1 MAHLVPGQRILAN
14 IRLKSE
20 NILPRK
26 VRASVTAA
34 KCSRIMTLIHRE
46 QRRKWFNVF
55 IDPQNPQWEDVFINA
70 GDNDINIRSERGFH
84 LFYLC
89 NWQDTTQ
96 TNGFTTT
103 ITTGDQFRLGKYC
116 CHILLL
122 NYYNIIA
129 GRLDTIICFWRKS
142 WIDFTV
148 IKAQLCVS
156 CDALDLLILWCSINM
171 KYPLTGRARVF
182 DRAAAGGIKK
192 AQDGGWRMEDGG
204 CRMEV
209 MTWPRN
215 SVALTGSLDGQPSQT
230 IPWLPVSHK
239 NYIIAVSLTGHIS
252 TCTGAGDG
260 CHGSTQRFSPFL
272 QQIWIVTVVV
282 FTVSHPSW

>member
-1 MAHLVPGQRILAN
+1 M
-14 IRLKSE
+14 
-20 NILPRK
+20 
-26 VRASVTAA
+26 
-34 KCSRIMTLIHRE
+34 
-46 QRRKWFNVF
+46 
-55 IDPQNPQWEDVFINA
+55 
-70 GDNDINIRSERGFH
+70 
-84 LFYLC
+84 
-89 NWQDTTQ
+89 
-96 TNGFTTT
+96 
-103 ITTGDQFRLGKYC
+103 
-116 CHILLL
+116 
-122 NYYNIIA
+122 
-129 GRLDTIICFWRKS
+129 
-142 WIDFTV
+142 
-148 IKAQLCVS
+148 
-156 CDALDLLILWCSINM
+156 
-171 KYPLTGRARVF
+171 F

-192 AQDGGWRMEDGG
+192 AQDGGWRLEDGG
-204 CRMEV
+204 WRMEV